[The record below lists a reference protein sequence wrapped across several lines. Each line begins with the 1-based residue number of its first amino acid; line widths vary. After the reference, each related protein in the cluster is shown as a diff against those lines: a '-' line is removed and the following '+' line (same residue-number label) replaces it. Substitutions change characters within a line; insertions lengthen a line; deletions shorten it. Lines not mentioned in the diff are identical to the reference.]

1 MHTQNII
8 LPWVFIVPGNE
19 KLAAAWAANTWYQI
33 SYEKICISI
42 APLLGTRDN
51 VSAVENPRPSRETR
65 RCEGGSDRH
74 LFGGRPPICLRY
86 VGLGVPGT
94 SRLAIYL
101 AIECVADG
109 NYLQVETCFRENH

>member
-42 APLLGTRDN
+42 SPLLGTRDDM
-51 VSAVENPRPSRETR
+51 SAVENPRPSRETR
-65 RCEGGSDRH
+65 RCEKEVVIG
-74 LFGGRPPICLRY
+74 ICL
-86 VGLGVPGT
+86 VDDPQFVFGT
-94 SRLAIYL
+94 
-101 AIECVADG
+101 
-109 NYLQVETCFRENH
+109 